1 MSYLDLG
8 LHRGPRRARAHL
20 RGCWCEEERNIL
32 TMEQK
37 YRDKAKDVDKIRE
50 KVAAAHEAHQSYLS
64 Q

>member
-1 MSYLDLG
+1 M
-8 LHRGPRRARAHL
+8 
-20 RGCWCEEERNIL
+20 EEEQNIL
-32 TMEQK
+32 TMEKK